1 LQKSREGLLTGLRRV
16 IGLGSRPDAPIDFGA
31 LESALL
37 AADLGVGV
45 VDPLMARLRA
55 AVDDG
60 QWPRPDQSDPADPSG
75 AERQVTAWL
84 RAALLE
90 WLAPCQAP
98 LEIGRAKPFV
108 IMLLGVN
115 GSGKTTTAAKLAERF
130 RRDGRRVV
138 LGAADTFRA
147 AAVEQL
153 QVWGARIGAEVIAQP
168 PTEKGC
174 PDPAAVAFDAVRAG
188 VARGADVVCVDTAGR
203 LHTKSNLMEELKKIV
218 RVMDKALPGAPHE
231 RLLVIDATVGQNGL
245 AQARQFHDAV
255 GVTGLAVTKLDGTA
269 RGGIVVAIAQAMK
282 LPIRYVG
289 VGETA
294 EDLMEFD
301 AGRFVAALLG
311 EPPPAGHSRP

>member
-1 LQKSREGLLTGLRRV
+1 MVKVRAMLDATPARGEVARR
-16 IGLGSRPDAPIDFGA
+16 L
-31 LESALL
+31 
-37 AADLGVGV
+37 
-45 VDPLMARLRA
+45 
-55 AVDDG
+55 
-60 QWPRPDQSDPADPSG
+60 
-75 AERQVTAWL
+75 VTEMV

-90 WLAPCQAP
+90 PLRPCQAP
-98 LEIGRAKPFV
+98 LDISTAKPFV

-269 RGGIVVAIAQAMK
+269 RGGIVVAIAQSMK